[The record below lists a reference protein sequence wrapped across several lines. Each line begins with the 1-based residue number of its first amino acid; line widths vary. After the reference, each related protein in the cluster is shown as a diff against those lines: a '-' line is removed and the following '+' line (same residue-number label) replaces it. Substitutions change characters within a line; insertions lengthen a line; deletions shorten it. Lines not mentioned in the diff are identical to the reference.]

1 VDFSVN
7 EGYRK
12 TDENGRENPEDA
24 LKLWRHIFGGERGL
38 LCIFTAARGENN
50 RIRRESIQEQYFN
63 YPKAAQSAAAFALEK
78 SAAGREVYFCA
89 HLLTAAK
96 RIKENAAEARAAW
109 FEKDGGELPNGQ
121 LRPTAVVESSPG
133 HYHGYLRLTDPIPPE
148 VAEQL
153 NKRLAHATGADPSG
167 ADLTQILRVPGSVNH
182 KYPEKPEVRLLGVR
196 AQCEYTPREL
206 GERLPEVEDAK
217 AEYESGEP
225 ETGDE
230 PPIVLDPEAAKVWR
244 GERPKPKEDTGEVDK
259 SATLMKIAR
268 VLFDAG
274 ANKRV
279 IVGALAERDRT
290 LGYKKYSG
298 NRDGGRREY
307 ERICE
312 KLKAAGRN
320 RRVSVVFGKSATEPS
335 EDEGPGPLEMD
346 ASAYRGLFGRIVET
360 VDPHTEG
367 DPVAVLGS
375 VLAMIGNAA
384 GRGPF
389 VEIGATRHRLNLFVA
404 LVGDTATGRKGS
416 ATDPVENVMHA
427 ADSRWAES
435 RIASGLSSGEGLIN
449 EIRDRVEA
457 PGKDGE
463 MKTVD
468 AGVSDKRVLVSEGEL
483 AQGLKVIKREGNT
496 LSPILR
502 NAWDGKNLRTMV
514 KHSPLRAT
522 EPHVSILG
530 HITRG
535 ELVHHLNET
544 EMANGLAN
552 RFLWLLVKRSKS
564 LPFGGEWHTVDLAP
578 VSRKIISALEFARR
592 PLRMT
597 WAGDARDLWAN
608 AYEMLTEE
616 RAGLFGAITAR
627 AAAQTLRLSML
638 YAIADHS
645 EEMHRPHVESALAVW
660 EYAEKSAREIFG
672 DATGDR
678 DADKVLSGLEDRED
692 GLTRTEVSEL
702 FGRNKSRD
710 ELDRIQRVLLEAGRL
725 RVTRTYEGK
734 SKKPIE
740 RWYAA

>member
-1 VDFSVN
+1 MPATDSV
-7 EGYRK
+7 Y
-12 TDENGRENPEDA
+12 TDT

-38 LCIFTAARGENN
+38 LCIFTAARGQNN
-50 RIRRESIQEQYFN
+50 RIRRESIQEHYFN

-78 SAAGREVYFCA
+78 SAAGREAYFCA

-96 RIKENAAEARAAW
+96 RIKENASEARAAW
-109 FEKDGGELPNGQ
+109 FETDGGELPNGQ

-133 HYHGYLRLTDPIPPE
+133 HYHGYLRLTDAIPPQ

-153 NKRLAHATGADPSG
+153 NRRLAHATGADPSG
-167 ADLTQILRVPGSVNH
+167 ADLTQILRVPGTINH
-182 KYPEKPEVRLLGVR
+182 KYPERPEVRLLGVR
-196 AQCEYTPREL
+196 GDHEYPPREL
-206 GERLPEVEDAK
+206 EKVLPELEDAH
-217 AEYESGEP
+217 AEYEPGD
-225 ETGDE
+225 GGADE
-230 PPIVLDPEAAKVWR
+230 PPVVLDPEAAKVWR
-244 GERPKPKEDTGEVDK
+244 GEKPKAKEDTGEVDK

-268 VLFDAG
+268 ALFDAG

-279 IVGALAERDRT
+279 IVEALDERDQT
-290 LGYKKYSG
+290 LGYNKYSG

-307 ERICE
+307 ERIAG

-320 RRVSVVFGKSATEPS
+320 RRVSVVFGQGATERGGADDP
-335 EDEGPGPLEMD
+335 EPLEMEET
-346 ASAYRGLFGRIVET
+346 AYRGLFGRVVET
-360 VDPHTEG
+360 VSPHTEG

-375 VLAMIGNAA
+375 MLAMFGNAA

-427 ADSRWAES
+427 ANSRWAES

-449 EIRDRVEA
+449 EIRDAVQA
-457 PGKDGE
+457 PDKDGN

-468 AGVSDKRVLVSEGEL
+468 AGVSDKRLLVSEGEL

-522 EPHVSILG
+522 DPHVSILG

-552 RFLWLLVKRSKS
+552 RFQWFLVKRSKS

-597 WAGDARDLWAN
+597 WANDARDLWAN

-616 RAGLFGAITAR
+616 RAGLFGAIIAR

-645 EEMHRPHVESALAVW
+645 EEMRREHVESALAVW

-678 DADKVLSGLEDRED
+678 DADKVLSDLEDRED

-734 SKKPIE
+734 SKKPVE
-740 RWYAA
+740 RWHAA